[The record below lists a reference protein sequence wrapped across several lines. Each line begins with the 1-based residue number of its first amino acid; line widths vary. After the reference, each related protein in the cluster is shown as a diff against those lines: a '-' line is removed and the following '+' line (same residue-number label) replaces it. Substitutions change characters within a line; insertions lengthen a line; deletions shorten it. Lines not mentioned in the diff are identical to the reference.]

1 MSTPTTTTSS
11 AQCRVPAHTP
21 CPWCMDTDV
30 TTPLTRQEWSCI
42 CMHAMRA
49 PLSSPWQVG
58 RQGPRAALNSPAG
71 QKEAPGHRF
80 CTMHG
85 GEQEKTQ
92 VSSVLVRPIGF
103 SRPGFGAEIKREKN
117 IRFASNNN
125 ALVRASCTKGPP
137 DRRIFGLT
145 HPTAGEYLTRFCFR
159 PSTKLKLRCH
169 ARRINGGALVC

>member
-1 MSTPTTTTSS
+1 MSMVHGHRRDNSIDKAGVELHLHACHASS
-11 AQCRVPAHTP
+11 AQ
-21 CPWCMDTDV
+21 
-30 TTPLTRQEWSCI
+30 L
-42 CMHAMRA
+42 AMAGWQAGPPRRAELPGRSKGSTRA
-49 PLSSPWQVG
+49 PLLHHARRGARKDPGVQCSCQAHRILSSRIWSG
-58 RQGPRAALNSPAG
+58 DKKG
-71 QKEAPGHRF
+71 
-80 CTMHG
+80 
-85 GEQEKTQ
+85 
-92 VSSVLVRPIGF
+92 
-103 SRPGFGAEIKREKN
+103 KN